1 MEALSPMPVRE
12 TEAIILR
19 SFPFKEADKIVSF
32 FGRETGRMRGV
43 APNARRS
50 VRRFGAG
57 LALLSHVRIHFQEH
71 PSRDLVRIESCDLLH
86 SVLETESSYERI
98 VAYSY
103 LAEVCEQLLPE
114 HEVHDAFFR
123 LLLLVREEIFRGCSI
138 WRPLT
143 YFDLWSLKLAGLLPP
158 LDVCE
163 QCGQPL
169 GQNDPGWFR
178 QQSDGLQ
185 CRDCHSQ
192 GGSKL
197 TPASRSIAREMLSGP
212 LSNIPADGWDQS
224 RASDLRRFLEQCL
237 ERLIERK
244 LVTRQQLDH
253 LP

>member
-1 MEALSPMPVRE
+1 MPARE

-19 SFPFKEADKIVSF
+19 SYPFKEADKIVSF

-57 LALLSHVRIHFQEH
+57 LALLSHVRVHFQEH
-71 PSRDLVRIESCDLLH
+71 QSRDLVRIESCDLLH

-98 VAYSY
+98 VAFSY

-114 HEVHDAFFR
+114 HEVNDPFFR
-123 LLLLVREEIFRGCSI
+123 LVLLVREEIFRGGSI

-143 YFDLWSLKLAGLLPP
+143 YFDLWSLKLAGLLPSF
-158 LDVCE
+158 DACAT
-163 QCGQPL
+163 CGLAL

-178 QQSDGLQ
+178 QQSDGLL
-185 CRDCHSQ
+185 CRDCHSP

-197 TPASRSIAREMLSGP
+197 SPTSRGIARAMLFGP
-212 LSNIPADGWDQS
+212 LSKIPAEGWEQS
-224 RASDLRRFLEQCL
+224 QASDLRRFLQQCL
-237 ERLIERK
+237 ESHIERK
-244 LVTRQQLDH
+244 LVTRQQLDY
-253 LP
+253 LS

>member
-1 MEALSPMPVRE
+1 MPVRE
-12 TEAIILR
+12 TEAIFLR
-19 SFPFKEADKIVSF
+19 SYPFKEADKIVSF

-50 VRRFGAG
+50 VRRFGSG
-57 LALLSHVRIHFQEH
+57 LTLLAHVRIYFQEH
-71 PSRDLVRIESCDLLH
+71 QSRDLVRIESCDLLH

-103 LAEVCEQLLPE
+103 LAEVCEQILPE

-123 LLLLVREEIFRGCSI
+123 LLLLVRDEIFQGGSI

-143 YFDLWSLKLAGLLPP
+143 YFDLWSLKLAGLLPS

-178 QQSDGLQ
+178 QQSDGVF
-185 CRDCHSQ
+185 CRDCR
-192 GGSKL
+192 SKGCPTL
-197 TPASRSIAREMLSGP
+197 TPASRNIAHEMLSGP
-212 LSNIPADGWDQS
+212 LSKIPAEGWDQS
-224 RASDLRRFLEQCL
+224 RASDLRRLLEQCL

-244 LVTRQQLDH
+244 LVTRQQLDQ
-253 LP
+253 LS